1 MRTEHA
7 CRPTHRYTGG
17 GRPEHAHQAW
27 GRQGHQLSLVFVLS
41 HTHAP
46 IPMSLYIVSFNA
58 QCMTEV
64 NARHPNAVDRHIRV
78 FQWQHWCRDKCRSAA
93 LHASLPNSTT
103 LGSSHSHFRS
113 LIMCMS
119 QISHPVRRAHS
130 YSPLHHPIIIRII
143 WYFGLRLHRWRE
155 LVAAI
160 RYCNGKAQYM
170 L

>member
-1 MRTEHA
+1 MNMHIK
-7 CRPTHRYTGG
+7 HGVG
-17 GRPEHAHQAW
+17 KVI
-27 GRQGHQLSLVFVLS
+27 SSVLYS
-41 HTHAP
+41 YYR
-46 IPMSLYIVSFNA
+46 IPVSLYIAFFNA

-93 LHASLPNSTT
+93 LHASFPNSAA
-103 LGSSHSHFRS
+103 LGASHSHFRS
-113 LIMCMS
+113 LTMCVS
-119 QISHPVRRAHS
+119 QISHPACRAHS

-155 LVAAI
+155 LVTAI
-160 RYCNGKAQYM
+160 RHCSGKAQYM